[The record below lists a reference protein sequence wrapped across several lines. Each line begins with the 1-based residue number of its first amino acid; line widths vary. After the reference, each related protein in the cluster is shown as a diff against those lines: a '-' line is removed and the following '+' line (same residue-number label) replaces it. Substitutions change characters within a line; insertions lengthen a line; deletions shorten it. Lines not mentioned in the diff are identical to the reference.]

1 MGDADSNGTHV
12 LTMKTINPRAV
23 KMEYAVRG
31 PIVTRS
37 VALQKELAAGAE
49 KPFSQVVT
57 IQVLCSLS

>member
-1 MGDADSNGTHV
+1 MGDACTENNHV
-12 LTMKTINPRAV
+12 LNMKTVNPRAV

-49 KPFSQVVT
+49 KPFSKVVSHT
-57 IQVLCSLS
+57 KFVIFK